1 MARLKQETVTQRE
14 TEAFESFKKGASVK
28 EVNDALFTKY
38 GKRMGLKRIYEI
50 KAQSKVANTTNTAI
64 EQDVELK
71 AA

>member
-1 MARLKQETVTQRE
+1 MSRLKQETVTERE

-28 EVNDALFTKY
+28 DVNEALFAKY

-50 KAQSKVANTTNTAI
+50 KLQAKGNNTTNTAV
-64 EQDVELK
+64 ELEVELK